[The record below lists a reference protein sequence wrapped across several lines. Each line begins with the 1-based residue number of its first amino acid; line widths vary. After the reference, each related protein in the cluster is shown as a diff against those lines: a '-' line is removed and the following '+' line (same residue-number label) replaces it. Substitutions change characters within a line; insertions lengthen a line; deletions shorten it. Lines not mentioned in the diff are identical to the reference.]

1 LDHIDDHLPRSR
13 AAIAQ
18 LERSLQRLETVVAK
32 GHHGDLFL
40 EQELR
45 AAKADYARLDETSR
59 LVEERLDVAVNR
71 LRSVLED

>member
-1 LDHIDDHLPRSR
+1 MDHIDDQLPRSR

-18 LERSLQRLETVVAK
+18 LERALQRLENVVAK
-32 GHHGDLFL
+32 SHHGDLFL

-59 LVEERLDVAVNR
+59 AVEERLDVAINR

>member
-1 LDHIDDHLPRSR
+1 MDPIDDQLPRSR

-18 LERSLQRLETVVAK
+18 LEKSLQRLEAVVAK

-45 AAKADYARLDETSR
+45 AARADYARLDETSR
-59 LVEERLDVAVNR
+59 MVEERLDVAINR